1 MPIYDYVCGACGHLL
16 EVIHGIHDEG
26 PRFCP
31 NCGVENRMK
40 KAFAPTAVVFKGS
53 GWAKK
58 DRSATSRPA
67 KSGDSKS
74 GDKAASSSS
83 SSDSSASAGS
93 SGSGPSGGSTSSGS
107 TSTSAGSD

>member
-1 MPIYDYVCGACGHLL
+1 MPIYDYVCSNCQHRV
-16 EVIHGIHDEG
+16 EVIHGINDAG

-31 NCGVENRMK
+31 NCGFEGGMR
-40 KAFAPTAVVFKGS
+40 KALATPAIHFKGS

-93 SGSGPSGGSTSSGS
+93 SGSGPTGGSTSSGS